1 MLAARLLELLS
12 FQLDLVVQMS
22 GYVTKR
28 AFIRNW
34 LLSVGFTCLFV
45 FFTHFEVFNMKA
57 ICFFLKKNGCKQ
69 DAVMGKG
76 RI

>member
-45 FFTHFEVFNMKA
+45 FEVFNMKA